1 MAQSLVKNLIHLIYS
16 TKNRHAWIPK
26 EVRNGLYAYQAG
38 IFRQWD
44 SPALKVGGVDDHI
57 HALFSLSKNYALKRV
72 VEEVK
77 KGSSKWMKSEGSRF
91 QGFYWQHGY
100 AAFSVSESNVDK
112 TIRYIEHQE
121 EHHRKITF
129 QAELRLLL
137 QRHDMDY
144 EERYLWN

>member
-57 HALFSLSKNYALKRV
+57 HALFSLSKNYAV
-72 VEEVK
+72 YN
-77 KGSSKWMKSEGSRF
+77 
-91 QGFYWQHGY
+91 GFC
-100 AAFSVSESNVDK
+100 
-112 TIRYIEHQE
+112 
-121 EHHRKITF
+121 
-129 QAELRLLL
+129 
-137 QRHDMDY
+137 
-144 EERYLWN
+144 